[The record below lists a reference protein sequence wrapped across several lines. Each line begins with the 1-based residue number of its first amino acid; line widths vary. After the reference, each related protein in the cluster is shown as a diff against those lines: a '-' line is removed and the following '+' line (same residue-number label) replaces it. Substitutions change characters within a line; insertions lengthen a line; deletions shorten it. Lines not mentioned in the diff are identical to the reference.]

1 MLERCLVALWLVMQ
15 QNAGGCV
22 GSQQYASFFCNDTD
36 TLIVS
41 KQEKKISSPVK
52 IHTTNGRIIAG
63 IKQVALRPINVLLE
77 LVGHGGRESSV
88 WLFL

>member
-1 MLERCLVALWLVMQ
+1 LEIGPAQDRAQEDWTPFLL
-15 QNAGGCV
+15 
-22 GSQQYASFFCNDTD
+22 ASN
-36 TLIVS
+36 
-41 KQEKKISSPVK
+41 KKKSSPAK

-77 LVGHGGRESSV
+77 LVGHGGRESSA